1 MRRLLLVLIAGTASP
16 LRAQVHMQH
25 PMEMNPGPLGIP
37 ETRMGSGTSWL
48 PDASPM
54 HAAHYT
60 LGRWTVMLHGKGFV
74 QYDWQGDSRGS
85 NQLGIVNW
93 AMAAASRPLGGGQL
107 QLRAMLS
114 AEPWTIGSRGYPL
127 LVQSGESYQGAP
139 LHDRQHPHDLFMEL
153 SALYERPVARNLGLS
168 LYLAPVGEPAVGPVA
183 FPHRPSA
190 ADDPLAPISHHW
202 QDGTHIT
209 FGVVTAG
216 VFTRRAKLEASWF
229 NGREPDE
236 IRTNFDYAGRRLDSY
251 SARLTVNPGP
261 RWSVSAWYAYLTS
274 PEALNPDE
282 SLHRLGASALTTQPV
297 GTRGT
302 WSSALIYG
310 ANDQIGPASL
320 ASSVVLESTLDLDGR
335 NAFFGRAEYVR
346 KSAAE
351 LVIPSV
357 PPTTEYD
364 VGALALG
371 FQRTVGTVA
380 GLAAGVGVRGS
391 VNFVPSSLN
400 AVYGSAPPAGAAIY
414 LQLRPAGASG
424 GGMKM
429 DGMPG
434 MHRGSHGPGA
444 VGFRAV
450 LLDLRHQASGRTRN
464 CTWPC
469 AERTPGTVATC
480 REGCD
485 GLTTGMRPANETAS

>member
-1 MRRLLLVLIAGTASP
+1 MRRLLLALIAGAAWP
-16 LRAQVHMQH
+16 LRAQMDMQH
-25 PMEMNPGPLGIP
+25 PMEMNAAPLGIP

-54 HAAHYT
+54 HAAHYI
-60 LGRWTVMLHGKGFV
+60 LGRWTLMLHGEGFF
-74 QYDWQGDSRGS
+74 QYDRQGGSRGS

-93 AMAAASRPLGGGQL
+93 GMAAASRPLGGGQL

-153 SALYERPVARNLGLS
+153 AALYERPVARNLGLS

-190 ADDPLAPISHHW
+190 ADDPFAPISHHW

-216 VFTRRAKLEASWF
+216 MFTRKVKLEVSWF

-236 IRTNFDYAGRRLDSY
+236 NRTNFDYTGRRLDSY

-261 RWSVSAWYAYLTS
+261 RWSLSTWYAYLKS
-274 PEALNPDE
+274 PEVLHADE
-282 SLHRLGASALTTQPV
+282 SLHRIGAAALTTQPV
-297 GTRGT
+297 GTGGRT

-310 ANDQIGPASL
+310 ANAQIGTGRLS
-320 ASSVVLESTLDLDGR
+320 SSVLVESTLDMDGT
-335 NAFFGRAEYVR
+335 NSLFGRVEYVR
-346 KSAAE
+346 KSAEE
-351 LVIPSV
+351 LVISSV
-357 PPTTEYD
+357 PPTTQYN

-371 FQRTVGTVA
+371 YLRTLGTVA
-380 GLAAGVGVRGS
+380 GLSAGVGVRGS
-391 VNFVPSSLN
+391 VNFVPASLD
-400 AVYGSAPPAGAAIY
+400 AVYGSRTPAGVAIYVRLQPAGA
-414 LQLRPAGASG
+414 RE

-429 DGMPG
+429 TGMPG
-434 MHRGSHGPGA
+434 MHRGSH
-444 VGFRAV
+444 
-450 LLDLRHQASGRTRN
+450 D
-464 CTWPC
+464 
-469 AERTPGTVATC
+469 
-480 REGCD
+480 
-485 GLTTGMRPANETAS
+485 

>member
-1 MRRLLLVLIAGTASP
+1 
-16 LRAQVHMQH
+16 
-25 PMEMNPGPLGIP
+25 
-37 ETRMGSGTSWL
+37 
-48 PDASPM
+48 
-54 HAAHYT
+54 
-60 LGRWTVMLHGKGFV
+60 
-74 QYDWQGDSRGS
+74 
-85 NQLGIVNW
+85 
-93 AMAAASRPLGGGQL
+93 
-107 QLRAMLS
+107 
-114 AEPWTIGSRGYPL
+114 
-127 LVQSGESYQGAP
+127 
-139 LHDRQHPHDLFMEL
+139 
-153 SALYERPVARNLGLS
+153 VARSLGLS

-216 VFTRRAKLEASWF
+216 VFTRSAKLEASWF

-261 RWSVSAWYAYLTS
+261 RWSVSAWYAYLTG

-364 VGALALG
+364 VGAFALTTQPVGTRGTWSSALIYGANDQIGPASLASSVVLESTLDLDGRNAFFGRAEYVRKSAAELVIPSVPPTTEYDVGALAL
-371 FQRTVGTVA
+371 
-380 GLAAGVGVRGS
+380 
-391 VNFVPSSLN
+391 
-400 AVYGSAPPAGAAIY
+400 
-414 LQLRPAGASG
+414 
-424 GGMKM
+424 
-429 DGMPG
+429 
-434 MHRGSHGPGA
+434 
-444 VGFRAV
+444 
-450 LLDLRHQASGRTRN
+450 
-464 CTWPC
+464 
-469 AERTPGTVATC
+469 
-480 REGCD
+480 
-485 GLTTGMRPANETAS
+485 